1 MTLVESPHTPSSR
14 IRLSDAGGEVSGR
27 KLAEQAGSGG
37 LAAGIQQGGPRLWRC
52 FGLRDLPCMAGCM
65 RKPLPPKKSY
75 YNIRYNLWSYRI
87 MVKLKLTTVGSSTGV
102 VLPKEVLARLK
113 VQKGDTLFLTD
124 SPDGYRIT
132 PYDPEFEQQMELA
145 RRVMRE
151 RRNVLKELAK

>member
-1 MTLVESPHTPSSR
+1 
-14 IRLSDAGGEVSGR
+14 
-27 KLAEQAGSGG
+27 
-37 LAAGIQQGGPRLWRC
+37 
-52 FGLRDLPCMAGCM
+52 
-65 RKPLPPKKSY
+65 
-75 YNIRYNLWSYRI
+75 

-113 VQKGDTLFLTD
+113 VAKGDTVFLTD
-124 SPDGYRIT
+124 APDGYRIT